1 MKAIL
6 VMTAG
11 SAVELVSRLAPSF
24 AFRDFR
30 LLWVSTLLQSASMGM
45 IWVVTGWLVFEITDS
60 AFMVGLS
67 SALTMLPFFALG
79 LVSGAVA
86 DRVERRILLIAVT
99 LGGVAVSFVIG
110 AVLIADAA
118 QLWHIL
124 VLITIGGCVTAFQ
137 MTTRQSLTYDIVGP
151 RLALNGLALN
161 SVSMQAG
168 TVVGSLLSGVI
179 ISEYGAGGQF
189 VVIGAMYFASVV
201 FLLPVRTRREAPVG
215 QRASVTRNLADYAGI
230 MRTNRI
236 LVTLMGL
243 AALTEI
249 FGFTHMSLL
258 PVIAKDVLGLGPV
271 GLGVMTAARQ
281 IGGIAGLLALSSM
294 GGYRRK
300 GLLMFGIMVVFGVSL
315 MALLISTNLVHYVAM
330 LTLATGCAMAVD
342 TLYMT
347 LMQENVPDEQRGR
360 AMGAWTLSIG
370 VAPVGH
376 LGLGGLAGAVGA
388 PLALFASGSVLAVT
402 SLVSAVALPRIR
414 RLG

>member
-1 MKAIL
+1 MPSTI
-6 VMTAG
+6 VG
-11 SAVELVSRLAPSF
+11 LAPSF

-67 SALTMLPFFALG
+67 SALTMLPFFVLG

-86 DRVERRILLIAVT
+86 DRVERRTLLIAVT
-99 LGGVAVSFVIG
+99 LGGVVVSLVIG
-110 AVLIADAA
+110 TVLITDVAS
-118 QLWHIL
+118 LWHIL

-151 RLALNGLALN
+151 RLALNGLSLN
-161 SVSMQAG
+161 SVSMQVG
-168 TVVGSLLSGVI
+168 SIVGSLLSGVI
-179 ISEYGAGGQF
+179 IEAYGAGGQF
-189 VVIGAMYFASVV
+189 VLIGAMYFASVL
-201 FLLPVRTRREAPVG
+201 FLVPVGARREGPIA
-215 QRASVTRNLADYAGI
+215 QRPSVARNLADYVGI

-236 LVTLMGL
+236 LVTLMAL

-258 PVIAKDVLGLGPV
+258 PVIAKDVLGLGPI
-271 GLGVMTAARQ
+271 GLGVMTAIRQ

-294 GGYRRK
+294 GSFRRK
-300 GLLMFGIMVVFGVSL
+300 GLLMFAIMVAFGASL
-315 MALLISTNLVHYVAM
+315 MALMISTNLIHYVAM

-376 LGLGGLAGAVGA
+376 LGLGGLAGVVGA
-388 PLALFASGSVLAVT
+388 PLALFASGSVLAVGSMIT
-402 SLVSAVALPRIR
+402 AVALPGIR
-414 RLG
+414 RLE

>member
-1 MKAIL
+1 MNA
-6 VMTAG
+6 VA
-11 SAVELVSRLAPSF
+11 AVELISRLAPSF

-67 SALTMLPFFALG
+67 SALTMLPFFVLG

-86 DRVERRILLIAVT
+86 DRVERRTLLIAVT
-99 LGGVAVSFVIG
+99 LGGVVVSLVIG
-110 AVLIADAA
+110 TVLITDVAS
-118 QLWHIL
+118 LWHIL

-151 RLALNGLALN
+151 RLALNGLSLN
-161 SVSMQAG
+161 SVSMQVG
-168 TVVGSLLSGVI
+168 SIVGSLLSGVI
-179 ISEYGAGGQF
+179 IEAYGAGGQF
-189 VVIGAMYFASVV
+189 VLIGAMYFASVL
-201 FLLPVRTRREAPVG
+201 FLVPVGARREGPIA
-215 QRASVTRNLADYAGI
+215 QRPSVARNLADYVGI

-236 LVTLMGL
+236 LVTLMAL

-258 PVIAKDVLGLGPV
+258 PVIAKDVLGLGPI
-271 GLGVMTAARQ
+271 GLGVMTAIRQ
-281 IGGIAGLLALSSM
+281 VGGIAGLLALSSM
-294 GGYRRK
+294 GSFRRK
-300 GLLMFGIMVVFGVSL
+300 GLLMFGIMVAFGASL
-315 MALLISTNLVHYVAM
+315 MALMISTNLIHYVAM

-376 LGLGGLAGAVGA
+376 LGLGGLAGVVGA
-388 PLALFASGSVLAVT
+388 PLALFASGSVLAVG
-402 SLVSAVALPRIR
+402 SLITAVTLPGIR
-414 RLG
+414 RLE

>member
-1 MKAIL
+1 MKAAL
-6 VMTAG
+6 TMTAG
-11 SAVELVSRLAPSF
+11 SVAELASRLAPSF

-30 LLWVSTLLQSASMGM
+30 LLWVSTLLQSTSMGM
-45 IWVVTGWLVFEITDS
+45 NWVVVGWLVFEITDS

-67 SALTMLPFFALG
+67 SALTMLPFFLLG

-86 DRVERRILLIAVT
+86 DRVERRTLLIAVT
-99 LGGVAVSFVIG
+99 LGGVAVSLVI
-110 AVLIADAA
+110 AVVLIADIAH
-118 QLWHIL
+118 LWHIL
-124 VLITIGGCVTAFQ
+124 ALVTVGGCVTAFQ

-151 RLALNGLALN
+151 RLALNGMSLN
-161 SVSMQAG
+161 SVSMQVG
-168 TVVGSLLSGVI
+168 TVVGSLLSGVLI
-179 ISEYGAGGQF
+179 AAFGAGGQF
-189 VVIGAMYFASVV
+189 LVIGTIYFASVV
-201 FLLPVRTRREAPVG
+201 SLLPISTQRGVPVG
-215 QRASVTRNLADYAGI
+215 QRPSVTRNLADYVGI

-258 PVIAKDVLGLGPV
+258 PVIAKDVLGLGPI
-271 GLGVMTAARQ
+271 GLGVMTAIRQ

-294 GGYRRK
+294 GNYRRK
-300 GLLMFGIMVVFGVSL
+300 GLLMFALMVAFGVSL
-315 MALLISTNLVHYVAM
+315 MTLVISTNLMHYVAM

-388 PLALFASGSVLAVT
+388 PLALFASGSVLAVA
-402 SLVSAVALPRIR
+402 SLITAVALPRIR

>member
-1 MKAIL
+1 MKAAL
-6 VMTAG
+6 TMTA
-11 SAVELVSRLAPSF
+11 SSVAELASRLAPSF

-30 LLWVSTLLQSASMGM
+30 LLWVSTLLQSTSMGM
-45 IWVVTGWLVFEITDS
+45 NWVVVGWLVFEITDS

-67 SALTMLPFFALG
+67 SALTMLPFFLLG

-86 DRVERRILLIAVT
+86 DRVERRTLLIAVT
-99 LGGVAVSFVIG
+99 LGGVAVSLVI
-110 AVLIADAA
+110 AVVLIADIAH
-118 QLWHIL
+118 LWHIL
-124 VLITIGGCVTAFQ
+124 ALVTVGGCVTAFQ

-151 RLALNGLALN
+151 RLALNGMSLN
-161 SVSMQAG
+161 SVSMQVG

-179 ISEYGAGGQF
+179 ISAYGAGGQF
-189 VVIGAMYFASVV
+189 LVIGAIYFASVV
-201 FLLPVRTRREAPVG
+201 FLLPVSTQRGVPVG
-215 QRASVTRNLADYAGI
+215 QRPSVTRNLADYVGI

-258 PVIAKDVLGLGPV
+258 PVIAKDVLGLGPI
-271 GLGVMTAARQ
+271 GLGVMTAIRQ

-294 GGYRRK
+294 GEYRHK
-300 GLLMFGIMVVFGVSL
+300 GLLMFALMVAFGVSL
-315 MALLISTNLVHYVAM
+315 MALVISTNLMHYVAM

-388 PLALFASGSVLAVT
+388 PLALFASGSVLAVA
-402 SLVSAVALPRIR
+402 SLITAVSLPRIR

>member
-1 MKAIL
+1 MKAAL
-6 VMTAG
+6 TMTAG
-11 SAVELVSRLAPSF
+11 SVAELASRLAPSF

-30 LLWVSTLLQSASMGM
+30 LLWVSTLLQSTSMGM
-45 IWVVTGWLVFEITDS
+45 NWVVVGWLVFEITDS

-67 SALTMLPFFALG
+67 SALTMLPFFLLG

-86 DRVERRILLIAVT
+86 DRVERRTLLIAVT
-99 LGGVAVSFVIG
+99 LGGVAVSLVI
-110 AVLIADAA
+110 AVVLIADIAH
-118 QLWHIL
+118 LWHIL
-124 VLITIGGCVTAFQ
+124 ALVTVGGCVTAFQ

-151 RLALNGLALN
+151 RLALNGMSLN
-161 SVSMQAG
+161 SVSMQVG
-168 TVVGSLLSGVI
+168 TVVGSLLSGVLI
-179 ISEYGAGGQF
+179 AAFGAGGQF
-189 VVIGAMYFASVV
+189 LVIGTIYFASVV
-201 FLLPVRTRREAPVG
+201 SLLPISTQRGVPVG
-215 QRASVTRNLADYAGI
+215 QRPSVTRNLADYVGI

-258 PVIAKDVLGLGPV
+258 PVIAKDVLGLGPI
-271 GLGVMTAARQ
+271 GLGVMTAIRQ

-294 GGYRRK
+294 GEYRHK
-300 GLLMFGIMVVFGVSL
+300 GLLMFALMVAFGVSL
-315 MALLISTNLVHYVAM
+315 MTLVISTNLMHYVAM

-388 PLALFASGSVLAVT
+388 PLALFASGSVLAVA
-402 SLVSAVALPRIR
+402 SLITAVALPRIR